1 MIDRIKV
8 SENEKLLEAL
18 EGILNSTETDE
29 RLALNAYPIEMLQ
42 MSEKDIEK
50 GNLISEADLRKEDS
64 EWMD

>member
-18 EGILNSTETDE
+18 EGILNSTENDG
-29 RLALNAYPIEMLQ
+29 RLALNAYPIEVLQ
-42 MSEKDIEK
+42 MSVKDIEN
-50 GNLISEADLRKEDS
+50 GDLISETDLRKEDS